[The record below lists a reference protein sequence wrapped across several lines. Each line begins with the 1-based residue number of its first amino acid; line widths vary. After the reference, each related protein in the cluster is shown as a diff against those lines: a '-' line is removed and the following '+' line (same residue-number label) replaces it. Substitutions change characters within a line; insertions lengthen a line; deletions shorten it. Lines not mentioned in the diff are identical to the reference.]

1 MRKGCTSTGQED
13 FKYCRSSSEMSGSS
27 SSNLLGYVSINKQKY
42 KTTQHNNKTIKK
54 AKMKITINCVHLH
67 CISNS
72 HKKMLEATS
81 QGHEINYFGGKT
93 FLKKKTRRQN
103 NYDVA
108 SLGVSGDT

>member
-1 MRKGCTSTGQED
+1 MRCQEARRQT
-13 FKYCRSSSEMSGSS
+13 F
-27 SSNLLGYVSINKQKY
+27 LAYVSINKQKY
-42 KTTQHNNKTIKK
+42 RTTQHNNKTIKK

-108 SLGVSGDT
+108 SLGVNGDT